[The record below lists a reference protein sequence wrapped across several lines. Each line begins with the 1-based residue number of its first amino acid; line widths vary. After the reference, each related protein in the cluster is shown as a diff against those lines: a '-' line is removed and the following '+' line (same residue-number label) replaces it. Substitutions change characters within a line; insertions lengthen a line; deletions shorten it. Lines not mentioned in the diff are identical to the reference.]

1 MALSVLCVARRVSIG
16 APMLPSELWRESVD
30 ATGRAMAT
38 IEHAMRLLVVSM
50 QYYTV
55 TDIRTYRNSK
65 APAAE
70 PRSSMSITQQMRR
83 LQSLINLPSRARLRV
98 WYNRPNPACTSTSLR
113 LRQKEKLSLRS
124 SSSCTICTR
133 CLHASPTATSAEEP
147 LSPRSATT
155 TGRWM
160 RDWIW

>member
-1 MALSVLCVARRVSIG
+1 MSIG

-30 ATGRAMAT
+30 APGRGIAT
-38 IEHAMRLLVVSM
+38 IEHTMRLLVINM
-50 QYYTV
+50 RLCTIINV
-55 TDIRTYRNSK
+55 TTYRNSP

-70 PRSSMSITQQMRR
+70 PRSSMSITEQMRR

-98 WYNRPNPACTSTSLR
+98 WYSRPKPACTSTSLR

-133 CLHASPTATSAEEP
+133 CLHASPTATSADDP

-155 TGRWM
+155 TGR
-160 RDWIW
+160 